1 MFNGDYLFVY
11 DYDDNHVVVLIK
23 TTPDGADTLDFD
35 IEDEELADTMGYDML
50 EVMESK
56 NCKICDD
63 SDSIYGELH
72 EMDDDTYSL
81 YDALG

>member
-1 MFNGDYLFVY
+1 MI
-11 DYDDNHVVVLIK
+11 VLIK
-23 TTPDGADTLDFD
+23 TAPDGADTLDFD
-35 IEDEELADTMGYDML
+35 IKYEEVDDTMGYDML
-50 EVMESK
+50 EAMEWK
-56 NCKICDD
+56 NGKICDD